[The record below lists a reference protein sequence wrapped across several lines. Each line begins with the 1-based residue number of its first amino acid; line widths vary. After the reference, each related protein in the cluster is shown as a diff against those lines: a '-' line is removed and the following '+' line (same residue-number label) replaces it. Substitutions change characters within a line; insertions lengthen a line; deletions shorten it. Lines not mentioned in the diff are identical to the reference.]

1 MREHTWRI
9 VPTSRGMS
17 VAYLII
23 GVVLA
28 VNAAYQLRDDMAVLP
43 VVSGVAAL
51 ALVAAAVAGLARP
64 GSRTRTH

>member
-1 MREHTWRI
+1 
-9 VPTSRGMS
+9 MS

-51 ALVAAAVAGLARP
+51 ALVVAAVAGLARP